1 VSAVE
6 DIRIKLENRLNVLEQ
21 EIESLRSALTAL
33 DDQEAADRSPI
44 ASAQTDGA
52 PSPSAQADGAS
63 STPPVSPRRR
73 RTPRRPRASAPAD
86 DGASQAPEDGAG
98 RPSSAE
104 LERLLAETGGLT
116 AVELARRTGTD
127 YGVVLARIR
136 QLERA
141 GEGRR

>member
-33 DDQEAADRSPI
+33 DDQQATERAPAASPPAETPSSPI
-44 ASAQTDGA
+44 PPSDRA
-52 PSPSAQADGAS
+52 PSPS
-63 STPPVSPRRR
+63 PPRRG
-73 RTPRRPRASAPAD
+73 TPRRARASAKGGA
-86 DGASQAPEDGAG
+86 GASPSREDGADEA
-98 RPSSAE
+98 SSAE

-127 YGVVLARIR
+127 YGAVLARIR
-136 QLERA
+136 QLEQA
-141 GEGRR
+141 GQSRR